1 MTSSFRRHVI
11 TYTNADVM
19 SIGTQGTNFDFSSL
33 RQSNLGQAAENVF
46 RNVAMICRY
55 YKTTKYKW

>member
-19 SIGTQGTNFDFSSL
+19 SIGTQGTNFDFNQY
-33 RQSNLGQAAENVF
+33 RASNSGQAAEICF
-46 RNVAMICRY
+46 RNVAMMCRY